1 MGVDGKDEFDDLKL
15 VLGRYARSRAGR
27 PWARVDAEFGEIM
40 LRLLKFADQ
49 LDVDLIDSGTIDSLF
64 MMGVINFIEREYRL
78 VFGMNDLIPRNF
90 KSVNALAR
98 YVEERTK

>member
-1 MGVDGKDEFDDLKL
+1 MTVAERLRRYIVDERFAGEAPPEFHDD
-15 VLGRYARSRAGR
+15 
-27 PWARVDAEFGEIM
+27 F
-40 LRLLKFADQ
+40 
-49 LDVDLIDSGTIDSLF
+49 DLIDSGTIDSLF
-64 MMGVINFIEREYRL
+64 MVGVINFIEREYRL